1 MEFCTR
7 LKKLRNQK
15 GISQEKLASE
25 IHISRSAV
33 AKWENGLGLPND
45 ESLKMLSDYFSVSIE
60 ELLPNEDSEQKI
72 ITKNKI
78 ISKQKKIII
87 FLSLIIC
94 VSLMIVLI
102 YFCKPIRKYAMPIL
116 LGIIITAFGVFNF
129 RGNIASIHWYNRRK
143 VTKENQKP
151 YCRLMGIGTVIIGAG
166 ITVFAVLQ
174 SFMEIAFIEYM
185 MTSVIVIG
193 LGIMLVAQIKYNKGI
208 F

>member
-1 MEFCTR
+1 
-7 LKKLRNQK
+7 
-15 GISQEKLASE
+15 
-25 IHISRSAV
+25 
-33 AKWENGLGLPND
+33 
-45 ESLKMLSDYFSVSIE
+45 
-60 ELLPNEDSEQKI
+60 
-72 ITKNKI
+72 
-78 ISKQKKIII
+78 
-87 FLSLIIC
+87 
-94 VSLMIVLI
+94 MIVLI

-116 LGIIITAFGVFNF
+116 LGIIITALGVFNF

>member
-1 MEFCTR
+1 M
-7 LKKLRNQK
+7 
-15 GISQEKLASE
+15 
-25 IHISRSAV
+25 
-33 AKWENGLGLPND
+33 GLPNV
-45 ESLKMLSDYFSVSIE
+45 ESLKMLSDYFSISIE

-102 YFCKPIRKYAMPIL
+102 YFCKPVRKYAMPIL
-116 LGIIITAFGVFNF
+116 LGIIITALGVFNF

-143 VTKENQKP
+143 VTKENQKS
-151 YCRLMGIGTVIIGAG
+151 YCRLMGIGFVIIGAG

-174 SFMEIAFIEYM
+174 SFMEIASMEYM
-185 MTSVIVIG
+185 HLGAIIIG
-193 LGIMLVAQIKYNKGI
+193 LGIMLFARIKYNKGI